1 MISIRLPENLEEELN
16 KLVKSENTTK
26 TEIVKNALNLYIEN
40 IKIQKA
46 KTPYELGKE
55 FFGKYESKEGD
66 LSTTYKTKLKEKL
79 SAKYDHR

>member
-66 LSTTYKTKLKEKL
+66 LSTTKVKRVIYQLPIKPN
-79 SAKYDHR
+79 